1 MPPLPSILHEYIV
14 TTNERIIKCN
24 IKIYY
29 KSCIN
34 VLGEVEEA
42 KKWFSNKKDHII
54 AHLKKCVNF
63 VAETTLE
70 IREQI
75 FELAQCNNNTTSL
88 GKRKGKYKNTYL
100 LFLLMKICNFFF
112 FFYILPFFM
121 KLNY

>member
-1 MPPLPSILHEYIV
+1 MPPLPSILDEYIV
-14 TTNERIIKCN
+14 KTNERINKCN
-24 IKIYY
+24 IKIYC

-34 VLGEVEEA
+34 VLGEVEGA
-42 KKWFSNKKDHII
+42 KKWFPNKKDCII

-63 VAETTLE
+63 VAETTPE

-100 LFLLMKICNFFF
+100 LFL
-112 FFYILPFFM
+112 FM
-121 KLNY
+121 KRNHQNHNQHH

>member
-1 MPPLPSILHEYIV
+1 MCFKLRTMLLLPSILDEYIV
-14 TTNERIIKCN
+14 KTNERINKCN
-24 IKIYY
+24 IKIYC

-34 VLGEVEEA
+34 VLGEVEGA
-42 KKWFSNKKDHII
+42 KKWFPNKKDRII
-54 AHLKKCVNF
+54 AHLKKYVNF
-63 VAETTLE
+63 VTKTTPE

-112 FFYILPFFM
+112 FL
-121 KLNY
+121 